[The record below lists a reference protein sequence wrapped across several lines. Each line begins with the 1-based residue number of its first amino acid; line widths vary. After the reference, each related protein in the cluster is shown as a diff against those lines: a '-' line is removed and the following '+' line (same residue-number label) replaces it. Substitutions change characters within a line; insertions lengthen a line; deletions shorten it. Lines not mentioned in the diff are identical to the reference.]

1 VTQMIMKP
9 DGIEEAMM
17 LIPIILEQFFND
29 LLGLGGYRKVDEAG
43 TNDRG

>member
-1 VTQMIMKP
+1 MTQMIMKP

-29 LLGLGGYRKVDEAG
+29 LLGLGGCRKVDEAG